1 VEMTDELL
9 DVDEVSKSYGGI
21 TAVDGL
27 SLSIESGSLHGLI
40 GPNGAGKTTLFDLV
54 SGFQTPDE
62 GTITFDGTDVR
73 ELMRPDRRERSIR
86 LLSSGLAGGSLLA
99 FAGGNLAVSEPVLGG
114 ITLAGTGAGTALHLG
129 HERYRA
135 TQDGRTSRPHQLAN
149 AGMVRTFQLTR
160 ELNGMTVLENM
171 LLAPQRQPGE
181 SISNVLFRRETVD
194 DHETEIEERAH
205 ELMELLEIDHLAGEY
220 AANLSGGQRKLLE
233 IGRVLMAEPKLVL
246 LDEPIA
252 GVNPTLT
259 EKIIDRLRALNDEG
273 YTFLVIEHDMDVI
286 MRLSERLVVM
296 NDGKKLVEGTP
307 DEVRNDDRVI
317 EAYLG
322 Q

>member
-1 VEMTDELL
+1 MTDTLL
-9 DVDEVSKSYGGI
+9 DVDEVYKTYGGI
-21 TAVDGL
+21 TAVDGI
-27 SLSIESGSLHGLI
+27 SFSIESGSLQGLI

-54 SGFQTPDE
+54 SGFQTPDD
-62 GTITFDGTDVR
+62 GTITFDGTDIH
-73 ELMRPDRRERSIR
+73 ELMRPDRQERSIR
-86 LLSSGLAGGSLLA
+86 TLSAGLAGGGVLA
-99 FAGGNLAVSEPVLGG
+99 YAGANLAVSDPVLGAV
-114 ITLAGTGAGTALHLG
+114 TLAGTGGGVALYLG
-129 HERYRA
+129 HRRYRA
-135 TQDGRTSRPHQLAN
+135 THGERPSRPHQMAN
-149 AGMVRTFQLTR
+149 HGMVRTFQLTR
-160 ELNGMTVLENM
+160 ELDGMTVLENM

-181 SISNVLFRRETVD
+181 SIPNVLFRRRAVN
-194 DHETEIEERAH
+194 DHEAGIEERAH

-259 EKIIDRLRALNDEG
+259 DKIIDRLRALNDEG

-286 MRLSERLVVM
+286 MRLSETLVVM

-307 DEVRNDDRVI
+307 EEVRNDERVI